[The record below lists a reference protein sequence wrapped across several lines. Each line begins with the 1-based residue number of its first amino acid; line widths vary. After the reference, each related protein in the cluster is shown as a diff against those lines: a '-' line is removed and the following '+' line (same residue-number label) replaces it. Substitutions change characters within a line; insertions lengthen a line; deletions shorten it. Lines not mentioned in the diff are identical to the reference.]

1 MTRNNQRSSPSHP
14 VVLPYPAASAYST
27 TVNSTS
33 NTARLSSAPRQS
45 KRRRGEVEAE
55 AGSIQYDR
63 TEGECAIERDVDGES
78 RAEWVPNSLI
88 EESFHYMD
96 VRKLPKSV
104 TITGIISITLQIVM
118 LGLLIAIVIRQ

>member
-1 MTRNNQRSSPSHP
+1 MTRNTQRTPSHP
-14 VVLPYPAASAYST
+14 VVLPYPTASAYGT
-27 TVNSTS
+27 PVNTTS
-33 NTARLSSAPRQS
+33 NTARLSSASRQS
-45 KRRRGEVEAE
+45 KRRRGDVETE

-63 TEGECAIERDVDGES
+63 TEGDGANDRDADGES

-104 TITGIISITLQIVM
+104 NIGGLIMISLQIVM
-118 LGLLIAIVIRQ
+118 LGCLIAILIRQ